1 MRLIDADEL
10 IEVFRALALMRSG
23 QYRESYTNADGNR
36 AMEIACAEYIISR
49 QKTIDAEPVKH
60 ARWIE
65 QQHLIF
71 KHEIFKCSN
80 CGHYLDFSGVNAGR
94 GDANYCPNCGAKM
107 EKDIRDDD

>member
-1 MRLIDADEL
+1 MKLINPDEIKFVIAPIAPIRIGEQVHFENVAFKHD
-10 IEVFRALALMRSG
+10 IEQIQR
-23 QYRESYTNADGNR
+23 
-36 AMEIACAEYIISR
+36 
-49 QKTIDAEPVKH
+49 IDAEPVKH
-60 ARWIE
+60 ARWID

-80 CGHYLDFSGVNAGR
+80 CGNFLDFGGVNAGR